1 MQTGSEHVKDFSH
14 ASLAR
19 DTINIMTRAME
30 SALEMLPHPIGSARL
45 KNGDCFIGVNRFNR
59 VKSGILDNVD
69 GTHAQD
75 HLVLDDKN
83 VRHLG

>member
-1 MQTGSEHVKDFSH
+1 MHRVCQHQAVNT
-14 ASLAR
+14 AR
-19 DTINIMTRAME
+19 HLNIRKKQ
-30 SALEMLPHPIGSARL
+30 GDVRARL